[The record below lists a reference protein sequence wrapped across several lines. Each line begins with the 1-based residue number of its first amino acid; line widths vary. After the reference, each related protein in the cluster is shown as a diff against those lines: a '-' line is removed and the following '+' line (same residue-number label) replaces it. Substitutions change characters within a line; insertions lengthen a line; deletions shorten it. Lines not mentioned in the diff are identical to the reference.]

1 MRISHSQEISM
12 ENFLGNV
19 SYHMGIDVCSY
30 PRYFTDNHRTTNRWS
45 FFSYLKR
52 TITIDCITLG
62 VKTHVKL
69 VELNQ
74 LHFASILTSL
84 GPPRPFLTDSVQVSQ
99 HQINSHYIFSF
110 FVTPKCMFHSHFC
123 IKHSQT
129 FFNDLL
135 TATIKFSII
144 ETTIAIYF

>member
-52 TITIDCITLG
+52 TITIDCITLV

-84 GPPRPFLTDSVQVSQ
+84 CRPGLFW
-99 HQINSHYIFSF
+99 QIQ
-110 FVTPKCMFHSHFC
+110 CRFHSIRLILIVSSAFLWRRNACFTAISASNTRKHF
-123 IKHSQT
+123 IM
-129 FFNDLL
+129 
-135 TATIKFSII
+135 
-144 ETTIAIYF
+144 IY